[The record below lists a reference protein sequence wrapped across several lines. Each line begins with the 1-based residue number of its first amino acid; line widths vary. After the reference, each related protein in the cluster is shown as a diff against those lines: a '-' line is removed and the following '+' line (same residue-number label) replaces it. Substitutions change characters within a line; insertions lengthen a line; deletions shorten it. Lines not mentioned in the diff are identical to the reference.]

1 MKNENIILIYD
12 FINNL
17 LLCIIFSNYFNTN
30 KFIYLLFFKFII
42 NNFIFK
48 NKKHILKF
56 DLIFLYIIFYILNSD
71 LIFFNF

>member
-30 KFIYLLFFKFII
+30 KFIYLLFFKF
-42 NNFIFK
+42 
-48 NKKHILKF
+48 NK
-56 DLIFLYIIFYILNSD
+56 
-71 LIFFNF
+71 